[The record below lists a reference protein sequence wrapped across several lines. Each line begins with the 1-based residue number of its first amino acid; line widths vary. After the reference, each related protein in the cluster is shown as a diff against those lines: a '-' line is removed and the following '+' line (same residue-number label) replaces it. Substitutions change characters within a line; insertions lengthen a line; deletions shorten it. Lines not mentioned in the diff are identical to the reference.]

1 MTERCRDN
9 IICNIRVFNKCGRVF
24 SVALPVVSGL
34 ELYDVTQSTMRVRW
48 WPTEGA
54 SGYMLVYAPLS
65 SETTDETEV
74 RNQLDMYM

>member
-1 MTERCRDN
+1 M
-9 IICNIRVFNKCGRVF
+9 F

-34 ELYDVTQSTMRVRW
+34 ELYDVTHSTMRVRW
-48 WPTEGA
+48 RPTEGA